1 MDKNT
6 TSQGG
11 SICLE
16 DGFLDF
22 ELFREIQNSLIHEP
36 LWKFEDGIDYEDDG
50 VGKFQFVHVF
60 ILSGHPFSPFYNV
73 IAPALEK
80 IDPLTF
86 LSVKANMLPRT
97 DEIRENRFHIDLSFM
112 DHGRMSEWR
121 TGILYLNTNN
131 GYTLFEDGT
140 KIESVANRFISFP
153 SAMSHK
159 GTTCSDENKR
169 IILNFNYFPK

>member
-1 MDKNT
+1 MPQWLSLMIESIDKFNVF
-6 TSQGG
+6 SCSKSVGWLQM
-11 SICLE
+11 
-16 DGFLDF
+16 
-22 ELFREIQNSLIHEP
+22 P
-36 LWKFEDGIDYEDDG
+36 L
-50 VGKFQFVHVF
+50 VF
-60 ILSGHPFSPFYNV
+60 
-73 IAPALEK
+73 
-80 IDPLTF
+80 
-86 LSVKANMLPRT
+86 
-97 DEIRENRFHIDLSFM
+97 FHIDLSFM